1 MLCEDPGVDENRMT
15 ADQPLSSE
23 RFRALLAR
31 ALAVVA
37 AFAVGW
43 VVYMVGMV
51 LTVYDGLL
59 SLIFQPIMA
68 GLWSG
73 FVVVLSLLVGLVL
86 RVRPV
91 SRVWNGSRG
100 WAVLIISVSLF
111 VLIFGYFL
119 GLTYV
124 GINPETEAEVEM
136 LHPAAAMAC
145 YFSLLFAIANW
156 PVRRAS
162 RTRG

>member
-15 ADQPLSSE
+15 PDQRLVSE
-23 RFRALLAR
+23 RFRALIAR

-43 VVYMVGMV
+43 VVYMVAMM

-59 SLIFQPIMA
+59 SLIFQPIMGA
-68 GLWSG
+68 LWSG

-86 RVRPV
+86 RVDPI
-91 SRVWNGSRG
+91 SRAWNGSRR
-100 WAVLIISVSLF
+100 WAVLIIAVSLS

-136 LHPAAAMAC
+136 LHPTAAMIC

-162 RTRG
+162 GPRG